1 MTKSKIQAN
10 SPQVDSLAELTEEE
24 QLIAKLNGETAIV
37 AWKEIER
44 FFAAG
49 TVLLLAQGEDL
60 IHCAAAMTQDNKAH
74 IEPLIDSEKLQAMP
88 MEFVIENCKQDTE
101 FWSVVVAP
109 YILAQ
114 LK

>member
-1 MTKSKIQAN
+1 MKQKT
-10 SPQVDSLAELTEEE
+10 DSVLKLSEKEA
-24 QLIAKLNGETAIV
+24 LIAKLNGETAIV

-44 FFAAG
+44 FFAKG
-49 TVLLLAQGEDL
+49 NVLLIEQGVDL
-60 IHCAAAMTQDNKAH
+60 IQCAADMSMDNGAA
-74 IEPLIDSEKLQAMP
+74 IEKLINAEKIQSMP
-88 MEFVIENCKQDTE
+88 IEFVKENCKPETE